1 MKANYI
7 YDRYLAN
14 PEGGTFWL
22 GHETYKTGYVLALP
36 DNELRVGES
45 CIGLSTFEFYHHA
58 CLDLDADGLGWWF
71 NADENKLYIDSV
83 IHVDTL
89 DEAVTLG
96 KEYNQL
102 AVYCLDTDTVIN
114 L

>member
-1 MKANYI
+1 MKIDYI
-7 YDRYLAN
+7 YDSYTDN

-22 GHETYKTGYVLALP
+22 NYKEFNAGYVVALP
-36 DNELRVGES
+36 NNELRVGED
-45 CIGLSTFEFYHHA
+45 CIGLVTFEFYKQS
-58 CLDLDADGLGWWF
+58 CLDCDADGIGWWF

-89 DEAVTLG
+89 EEAVTLG

-102 AVYCLDTDTVIN
+102 AVYCLDTNEVIN

>member
-1 MKANYI
+1 MKSKYI
-7 YDRYLAN
+7 YDRYLNN

-22 GHETYKTGYVLALP
+22 GHESFKTGYVLALP
-36 DNELRVGES
+36 NNELRIDLDCVGQS
-45 CIGLSTFEFYHHA
+45 LFEFYQHA
-58 CLDLDADGLGWWF
+58 CLDLNADGLGWWF

-102 AVYCLDTDTVIN
+102 AVYCLDTNEVID